1 MISTIVH
8 LKSCNYMELFDLLNA
23 QGNDLIAAIK
33 NNISTSGQNAT
44 SETANSL
51 SQEIT
56 QEGTKFKYQL
66 TGRPFF
72 MTIQTG
78 RRPTPDKKPSRQMIS
93 NISRWVNALGID
105 ASAVWGIATKINQEG
120 TKLWQAGGRT
130 DIVDPAADDFI
141 NKTTEAILENEAEE
155 FKIKINEFKW

>member
-1 MISTIVH
+1 MPEI
-8 LKSCNYMELFDLLNA
+8 FDILNTH
-23 QGNDLIAAIK
+23 GNDLIAAIK
-33 NNISTSGQNAT
+33 NNLSTSGQNAT
-44 SETANSL
+44 NETANSL

-56 QEGTKFKYQL
+56 QEGTKFRYEL
-66 TGRPFF
+66 SGRPFF
-72 MTIQTG
+72 MTVQTG

-93 NISRWVNALGID
+93 NISQWVNARGMD
-105 ASAVWGIATKINQEG
+105 ASAVWGIAINIQKEG

-141 NKTTEAILENEAEE
+141 NNVTEAILENEAEE